1 MASIPAYGYGSGANN
16 PTLITRASE
25 SATAS
30 AAVASGIAAAPQ
42 NAASATKTS
51 TVNIGTGLA
60 TALTL
65 YSQQL
70 ANQNGGI
77 ADEYVIRFADPMIAT
92 AKMIPPGPIDKAF
105 TGAAGTNSAAAQ
117 KDPNRQS
124 APLNVRTKG
133 ATAGKQIIQF
143 IDEVIRSSS
152 YLSDQQLYIWNNKT
166 EQFDP
171 SPTRSAQSFGWFN
184 IICTADPLD
193 YDEKRNDF
201 AYRMTYTI
209 VPYETQ
215 VLSEYFTKGRFRG
228 AHKIYNYWFTG
239 QNNSI
244 ENFSQTFNNQWTQ
257 SYTGVTKKLA
267 PNYNTNLYVAKKQ
280 YMQASNQ
287 NRQGGPNKTFEPAA
301 NAADS
306 LYTTDSLKI
315 KLDILG
321 DPAWLPSADSIKAV
335 LTGLQS
341 VYANPFNPDGSI
353 NTAASVPYFTFAW
366 NQPVDYNL
374 DTGLMDTG
382 ANNFNADRANGKAGD
397 AQESVT
403 YICFKSRSRF
413 NRGKFTQELEGYAL
427 DLGPG
432 DAAPTTIAT
441 GGLTSADRAAIFGG
455 DYNGTGATADS
466 GRYTDPSVATA
477 LVNTVAVRASSTTSR
492 LFDAGVIPS
501 TVNSSNPLQAGVNTL
516 KNYASATLTNI
527 GSNLL
532 RPYEQ
537 KLNDTVNSYA
547 KAAGT
552 WLQDSITSIST
563 PKPRPAIP
571 PESIVAAVG
580 QTNEFGGLE
589 APPTLAVKPGE
600 NGLGGY
606 SYDSYAQQQ
615 PGFVVADT
623 GQLPQQGIVDDDQGL
638 A

>member
-1 MASIPAYGYGSGANN
+1 MATNGGFGSGINN
-16 PTLITRASE
+16 PTLIARASA
-25 SATAS
+25 SATAAASKVVS
-30 AAVASGIAAAPQ
+30 APLNAAA
-42 NAASATKTS
+42 AAKTT
-51 TVNIGTGLA
+51 TVDIGTGLA

-65 YSQQL
+65 YSQEQ
-70 ANQNGGI
+70 AKKNGGI
-77 ADEYVIRFADPMIAT
+77 PDEYVIRFADPMIAT
-92 AKMIPPGPIDKAF
+92 AKMIPPGPIDKGF

-152 YLSDQQLYIWNNKT
+152 YLSNQQLYIWNDKT
-166 EQFDP
+166 ELFEP
-171 SPTRSAQSFGWFN
+171 SPTRAATSFGWFN
-184 IICTADPLD
+184 IVCTADPLD

-209 VPYETQ
+209 VPYETP
-215 VLSEYFTKGRFRG
+215 VLSEYFTKGRYRG

-257 SYTGVTKKLA
+257 SYTGVTKKLT

-280 YMQASNQ
+280 YMEASNQ

-353 NTAASVPYFTFAW
+353 NTVASVPYFTFAW
-366 NQPVDYNL
+366 NRPVDYNL
-374 DTGLMDTG
+374 DTGLMDVG
-382 ANNFNADRANGKAGD
+382 ANNFNADRANGKAGQ

-403 YICFKSRSRF
+403 YICFKSRSKF
-413 NRGKFTQELEGYAL
+413 SRGKFTQELEGYAL

-432 DAAPTTIAT
+432 DAAPTNTIIT
-441 GGLTSADRAAIFGG
+441 GGITPEDRVLFSADTIT
-455 DYNGTGATADS
+455 DT
-466 GRYTDPSVATA
+466 GRYTDPSGTTA

-501 TVNSSNPLQAGVNTL
+501 TVTSSNPLQAGVNSL
-516 KNYASATLTNI
+516 KNYATATLTNI

-552 WLQDSITSIST
+552 WIQDSVTSIT
-563 PKPRPAIP
+563 TAKLRPAIP
-571 PESIVAAVG
+571 PASIVAAVG

-606 SYDSYAQQQ
+606 SYDTYAQQQ
-615 PGFVVADT
+615 PGFIVADA
-623 GQLPQQGIVDDDQGL
+623 GPLPQQGIVDDDQ